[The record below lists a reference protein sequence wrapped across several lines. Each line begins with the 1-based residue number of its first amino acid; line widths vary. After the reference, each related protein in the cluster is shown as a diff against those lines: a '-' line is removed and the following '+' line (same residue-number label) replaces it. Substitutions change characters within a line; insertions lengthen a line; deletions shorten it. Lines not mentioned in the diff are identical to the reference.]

1 MFKRT
6 ILAAIAVSILS
17 VPMAQAQGRH
27 EGPRQNHQ
35 YTQQGKPGYQA
46 PRGRHEAQRPA
57 PQRHQARP
65 APQRHHAQRPAPSRH
80 HWKQG
85 QRVQNWQRYSHVR
98 DYHRQGLRKP
108 SRGQQ
113 WVKVDNDYLLIS
125 LATGVILGL
134 AAGR

>member
-6 ILAAIAVSILS
+6 ILAAIAVSILA
-17 VPMAQAQGRH
+17 VPMAQAQGRP

-35 YTQQGKPGYQA
+35 YTQPGKPNYQA

-57 PQRHQARP
+57 PQRHQVRP
-65 APQRHHAQRPAPSRH
+65 APQRHQAYRPAPARH

-98 DYHRQGLRKP
+98 DYHRYGLRKP
-108 SRGQQ
+108 ARGQQ